1 MKILAIFTCFNRKEL
16 TKRGMATLSENRDVT
31 FDYVILDDN
40 SSDGTR
46 EMLKQMRDDG
56 TYQIDLIEGD
66 GSNFWNGGMHK
77 AIEHIKNTHM
87 DYDYYMLMNDDTKF
101 FPGIFDEMAPHLKKD
116 EVTVG
121 AICGEN
127 GGLSYGGIKYT
138 KGIKY
143 KKLGPDAPEVNCDT
157 FNANCAIIPRE
168 IFEKVGIDPFY
179 QHSIGDFDYG
189 LQISKLGYKIHI
201 YPKFVGECNDNTL
214 QKTWQDETLPRMER
228 IRLKESRK
236 GLPFRDA
243 YKATGEIVALCIKK
257 GLTLETLPLEEYKKI
272 CDLFD
277 DGVYDAI
284 NLDKCVNGRTSLG
297 GPAPQNVLKEAKRIE
312 KILKEQD
319 K

>member
-46 EMLKQMRDDG
+46 EMLKQMRNDG

-157 FNANCAIIPRE
+157 FNANCAIL
-168 IFEKVGIDPFY
+168 
-179 QHSIGDFDYG
+179 S
-189 LQISKLGYKIHI
+189 LIHI
-201 YPKFVGECNDNTL
+201 
-214 QKTWQDETLPRMER
+214 
-228 IRLKESRK
+228 
-236 GLPFRDA
+236 
-243 YKATGEIVALCIKK
+243 
-257 GLTLETLPLEEYKKI
+257 
-272 CDLFD
+272 
-277 DGVYDAI
+277 
-284 NLDKCVNGRTSLG
+284 
-297 GPAPQNVLKEAKRIE
+297 
-312 KILKEQD
+312 
-319 K
+319 

>member
-1 MKILAIFTCFNRKEL
+1 
-16 TKRGMATLSENRDVT
+16 
-31 FDYVILDDN
+31 
-40 SSDGTR
+40 
-46 EMLKQMRDDG
+46 
-56 TYQIDLIEGD
+56 
-66 GSNFWNGGMHK
+66 
-77 AIEHIKNTHM
+77 
-87 DYDYYMLMNDDTKF
+87 
-101 FPGIFDEMAPHLKKD
+101 MAPHLKKD

-236 GLPFRDA
+236 DFHS
-243 YKATGEIVALCIKK
+243 ATGSIFCIK
-257 GLTLETLPLEEYKKI
+257 TSDLERPL
-272 CDLFD
+272 
-277 DGVYDAI
+277 
-284 NLDKCVNGRTSLG
+284 CVPLHRISVLYLEQRRDT
-297 GPAPQNVLKEAKRIE
+297 PARRKPA
-312 KILKEQD
+312 
-319 K
+319 

>member
-121 AICGEN
+121 AICGDN
-127 GGLSYGGIKYT
+127 FILSVSYI
-138 KGIKY
+138 
-143 KKLGPDAPEVNCDT
+143 
-157 FNANCAIIPRE
+157 
-168 IFEKVGIDPFY
+168 
-179 QHSIGDFDYG
+179 
-189 LQISKLGYKIHI
+189 
-201 YPKFVGECNDNTL
+201 
-214 QKTWQDETLPRMER
+214 
-228 IRLKESRK
+228 
-236 GLPFRDA
+236 
-243 YKATGEIVALCIKK
+243 
-257 GLTLETLPLEEYKKI
+257 
-272 CDLFD
+272 
-277 DGVYDAI
+277 
-284 NLDKCVNGRTSLG
+284 
-297 GPAPQNVLKEAKRIE
+297 
-312 KILKEQD
+312 
-319 K
+319 

>member
-1 MKILAIFTCFNRKEL
+1 MNMKILAIFTCFNRKEL
-16 TKRGMATLSENRDVT
+16 TKRGMTTLSENRDVT

-179 QHSIGDFDYG
+179 QQY
-189 LQISKLGYKIHI
+189 
-201 YPKFVGECNDNTL
+201 
-214 QKTWQDETLPRMER
+214 R
-228 IRLKESRK
+228 
-236 GLPFRDA
+236 
-243 YKATGEIVALCIKK
+243 
-257 GLTLETLPLEEYKKI
+257 
-272 CDLFD
+272 
-277 DGVYDAI
+277 
-284 NLDKCVNGRTSLG
+284 
-297 GPAPQNVLKEAKRIE
+297 
-312 KILKEQD
+312 
-319 K
+319 

>member
-116 EVTVG
+116 IMLGRQNDSFQTDRL
-121 AICGEN
+121 AI
-127 GGLSYGGIKYT
+127 L
-138 KGIKY
+138 
-143 KKLGPDAPEVNCDT
+143 
-157 FNANCAIIPRE
+157 IILYR
-168 IFEKVGIDPFY
+168 Y
-179 QHSIGDFDYG
+179 LALTIG
-189 LQISKLGYKIHI
+189 S
-201 YPKFVGECNDNTL
+201 
-214 QKTWQDETLPRMER
+214 
-228 IRLKESRK
+228 
-236 GLPFRDA
+236 
-243 YKATGEIVALCIKK
+243 
-257 GLTLETLPLEEYKKI
+257 
-272 CDLFD
+272 
-277 DGVYDAI
+277 
-284 NLDKCVNGRTSLG
+284 
-297 GPAPQNVLKEAKRIE
+297 
-312 KILKEQD
+312 
-319 K
+319 

>member
-116 EVTVG
+116 
-121 AICGEN
+121 
-127 GGLSYGGIKYT
+127 
-138 KGIKY
+138 
-143 KKLGPDAPEVNCDT
+143 D
-157 FNANCAIIPRE
+157 
-168 IFEKVGIDPFY
+168 
-179 QHSIGDFDYG
+179 
-189 LQISKLGYKIHI
+189 
-201 YPKFVGECNDNTL
+201 
-214 QKTWQDETLPRMER
+214 
-228 IRLKESRK
+228 SR
-236 GLPFRDA
+236 
-243 YKATGEIVALCIKK
+243 
-257 GLTLETLPLEEYKKI
+257 
-272 CDLFD
+272 CDLWRKRRFELRRYQIHQRD
-277 DGVYDAI
+277 QI
-284 NLDKCVNGRTSLG
+284 QKIRTGCAG
-297 GPAPQNVLKEAKRIE
+297 GKL
-312 KILKEQD
+312 
-319 K
+319 

>member
-16 TKRGMATLSENRDVT
+16 TKRGMTTLSENRDVT

-143 KKLGPDAPEVNCDT
+143 KKLGPDAPELNCDT

-189 LQISKLGYKIHI
+189 LQISRLGYKIHI

-236 GLPFRDA
+236 GLPFRDWFHFLHKNFGLGTA
-243 YKATGEIVALCIKK
+243 IVRSI
-257 GLTLETLPLEEYKKI
+257 TPYI
-272 CDLFD
+272 R
-277 DGVYDAI
+277 I
-284 NLDKCVNGRTSLG
+284 ILG
-297 GPAPQNVLKEAKRIE
+297 TKTRYSGA
-312 KILKEQD
+312 
-319 K
+319 